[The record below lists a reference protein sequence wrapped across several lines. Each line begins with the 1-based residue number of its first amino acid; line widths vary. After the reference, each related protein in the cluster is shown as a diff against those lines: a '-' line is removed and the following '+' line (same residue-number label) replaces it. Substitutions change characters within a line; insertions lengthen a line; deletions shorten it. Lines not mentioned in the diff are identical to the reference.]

1 MSVPEE
7 DEDQTEMNQTLQE
20 KEGRKTRERVQTLKK
35 EIE

>member
-20 KEGRKTRERVQTLKK
+20 KEERKTRERVQTLKK